1 MIINRDTINDYLA
14 GKNCSDWSNQW
25 IFHSIVE
32 NEYLIENVSEDK
44 KNLINEAANL
54 LENELKNFQPYNRDI
69 WDAIFNEWNKV
80 ISESTVYL
88 VVGSPDPYDAMVR
101 TSPCGKEVIIY
112 DINRMLDYVDSVEQL
127 IPIIKSLL
135 THEYSHACLHSDYPT
150 PDGKSSFISKLQY
163 ICFDEGFAHFLSFH
177 ENVKKIDW
185 LDNEKLQKKGDAYN
199 ILRQAVSSSIDEHS
213 ELLMKSNSGAYWDK
227 FGAISGMFAIAGTFA
242 QSDYSYDNVIKIYE
256 DGYKNFLKEI
266 FDK

>member
-80 ISESTVYL
+80 ISELTVYL

-101 TSPCGKEVIIY
+101 TSTCGKEAIIY
-112 DINRMLDYVDSVEQL
+112 DINRMLDYVDSVEKL
-127 IPIIKSLL
+127 IPIIKNLL
-135 THEYSHACLHSDYPT
+135 THEYSHAYLHCDYPAL
-150 PDGKSSFISKLQY
+150 DGESSFISKLQY
-163 ICFDEGFAHFLSFH
+163 
-177 ENVKKIDW
+177 
-185 LDNEKLQKKGDAYN
+185 
-199 ILRQAVSSSIDEHS
+199 
-213 ELLMKSNSGAYWDK
+213 
-227 FGAISGMFAIAGTFA
+227 MF
-242 QSDYSYDNVIKIYE
+242 
-256 DGYKNFLKEI
+256 
-266 FDK
+266 